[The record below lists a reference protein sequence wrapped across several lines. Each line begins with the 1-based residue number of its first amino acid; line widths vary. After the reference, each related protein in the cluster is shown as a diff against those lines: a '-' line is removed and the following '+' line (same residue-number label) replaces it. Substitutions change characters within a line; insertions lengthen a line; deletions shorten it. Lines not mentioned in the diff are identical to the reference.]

1 MCKRRAVLLH
11 QSAERAPNRKIITQR
26 CFCAAAANR
35 TRTHSPEEVNKNPDT
50 RHFSST
56 RRAHHYAQRKYKLW
70 GCVASGDGWPREH
83 FTHSRTIF
91 NPPMNLFLCKNILA
105 PVQAEWK
112 IRLAQQWLVGR
123 THTYISETAS
133 LWIIDGDHECARWAR
148 FMIDV
153 RTHTLLCTFIFPEEE
168 TRGNKSNGAR
178 RAGMFVLSL
187 TQAKLISGSAF
198 IGHRP
203 NGKSFGSAKKRTCVV
218 F

>member
-1 MCKRRAVLLH
+1 MLSHRPKSRYATNFLKPAKFLAPLLSAKSGCVSGELLH

-56 RRAHHYAQRKYKLW
+56 RRAHHYAQRKYKLS

-105 PVQAEWK
+105 PVQAE
-112 IRLAQQWLVGR
+112 
-123 THTYISETAS
+123 
-133 LWIIDGDHECARWAR
+133 
-148 FMIDV
+148 
-153 RTHTLLCTFIFPEEE
+153 
-168 TRGNKSNGAR
+168 
-178 RAGMFVLSL
+178 
-187 TQAKLISGSAF
+187 
-198 IGHRP
+198 
-203 NGKSFGSAKKRTCVV
+203 
-218 F
+218 